1 MGAFLS
7 GAISM
12 GFLIAALLFLKF
24 WRRTRDGLFLAFSI
38 SFALLGLQ
46 QTLLAISR
54 VPLEEASPLYL
65 IRLTAFVIIAVA
77 IVLSNTRRVKR

>member
-24 WRRTRDGLFLAFSI
+24 WRRTRDRLFLAFSI

-46 QTLLAISR
+46 QTLLAISHIP
-54 VPLEEASPLYL
+54 VEEVSPLYL
-65 IRLTAFVIIAVA
+65 IRLSAFVIIAVA